1 MTDMR
6 TTWLGR
12 SRQPSGSAE
21 YLVETEIQQTSI
33 RFMLGGVAA
42 AYIWLVAGIGAMEQ
56 PVLRLIVLDMAQ
68 FFAFAALIFCWARV
82 RPGIN
87 HGRRAL
93 SMAVDYGSTAVLIGA
108 AGATMTPVF
117 VVLLWITVGY
127 GIRYG
132 RAYLLTGTVL
142 ALASLLC
149 IGIFSPYWGEQP
161 YFLVTNALMVLLVPG
176 YAHSLTSALRRAHNE
191 AQRADLAKS
200 RFLAQASHDLRQ
212 PIHAISLF
220 TTCLKDSGLNPDQ
233 SDMVA
238 SIDRALTG
246 VSGLFKSLLDVS
258 TLDSGRIVPRPQH
271 FPIGPLLRDIAAQHG
286 EAAKRARV
294 RLTIVDTSLCVQ
306 TDRTILSAI
315 IGNLVSNAVKYAPG
329 RAAVIGCRRRGGQIS
344 ILICDNG
351 PGIAEADQARVFDEF
366 YRSPRHRHTREGIG
380 LGLPIVSRMARLL
393 GLRVVLRSVPGRGTG
408 VEIMGLD
415 LSPEA
420 VPVAV
425 AVAGEQPLPLTAL
438 SGMRVLLIEDH
449 DEVRA
454 ATRRMLEGWGCV
466 IEDDASAHAAAR
478 DCDLILAD
486 QDLEDGTGGEV
497 IERIRAA
504 LGRQVPA
511 IIMSGH
517 DAAHIAEQLQDKSLP
532 ILSKPVHPAR
542 LRAAMMAQKF
552 AVQP

>member
-1 MTDMR
+1 MADTR

-21 YLVETEIQQTSI
+21 YLAETEIQQTSI
-33 RFMLGGVAA
+33 RLMLGSVAA
-42 AYIWLVAGIGAMEQ
+42 AYIWLMAGIGAMEQ
-56 PVLRLIVLDMAQ
+56 PVLRPVVMDMIQ
-68 FFAFAALIFCWARV
+68 FFGLAALIFCWARL
-82 RPGIN
+82 RPGVN

-93 SMAVDYGSTAVLIGA
+93 SMAVDYGSTTVLIGV
-108 AGATMTPVF
+108 AGPSMTPVF

-132 RAYLLTGTVL
+132 RAYLLFGTAL

-149 IGIFSPYWGEQP
+149 IGIFSPYWREQP
-161 YFLVTNALMVLLVPG
+161 YFLLTNALMVLLVPG
-176 YAHSLTSALRRAHNE
+176 YAHSLTSALRRAHAE

-220 TTCLKDSGLNPDQ
+220 TTCLKESGLNPDQ
-233 SDMVA
+233 SDMVEN
-238 SIDRALTG
+238 IDRALTG

-258 TLDSGRIVPRPQH
+258 TLDSGRIVPRPQD
-271 FPIGPLLRDIAAQHG
+271 FPLGPLLRDIAVQHG
-286 EAAKRARV
+286 EAARRARV
-294 RLTIVDTSLCVQ
+294 RLTVVDTSLCIQ
-306 TDRTILSAI
+306 SDSTILAAML
-315 IGNLVSNAVKYAPG
+315 GNLVSNAVKYAPG
-329 RAAVIGCRRRGGQIS
+329 RAAVIGCRRRGGQVS
-344 ILICDNG
+344 ILICDSG

-408 VEIMGLD
+408 IEIAGLD
-415 LSPEA
+415 LSS
-420 VPVAV
+420 VALP
-425 AVAGEQPLPLTAL
+425 VAGERPVPMTAL
-438 SGMRVLLIEDH
+438 AGMRVLLIEDH

-486 QDLEDGTGGEV
+486 QDLEDGTGGEA
-497 IERIRAA
+497 IERIRAT

-517 DAAHIAEQLQDKSLP
+517 DAAQIAEQLQDKSLP

-552 AVQP
+552 AVRQ